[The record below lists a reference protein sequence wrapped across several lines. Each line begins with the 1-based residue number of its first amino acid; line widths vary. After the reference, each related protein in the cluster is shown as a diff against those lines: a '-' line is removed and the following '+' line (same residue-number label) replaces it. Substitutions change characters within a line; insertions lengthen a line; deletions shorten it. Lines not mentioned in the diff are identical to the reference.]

1 VEAVDD
7 ETETT
12 GTDVDILNALT
23 GIPLTEDEL
32 LYVVPVVAP
41 YSTLMPYKYK
51 VKIIPGQSKR
61 GKASKTAISVFM
73 ADKLATNREKDLIK
87 SLKDQ
92 DIGRNLPGKV
102 KLAVPQSMK
111 PKK

>member
-1 VEAVDD
+1 MNELIDWLIDWLVGWLVGWLLLKEETGDVEAVDD

-41 YSTLMPYKYK
+41 YSTLMPYK
-51 VKIIPGQSKR
+51 
-61 GKASKTAISVFM
+61 
-73 ADKLATNREKDLIK
+73 
-87 SLKDQ
+87 
-92 DIGRNLPGKV
+92 
-102 KLAVPQSMK
+102 
-111 PKK
+111 